1 MIHIVISGDTLFSIG
16 DRYGVS
22 PSLLTEINGI
32 EEGQSLVVGQ
42 AILVLKPLVT
52 YNALAGDTLYSI
64 SRKLDVPVLQLLRN
78 NPSLTSTFEI
88 FEGSTL
94 VISYE
99 DNKIRDMIINGYA
112 YPFVDEN
119 ILRQSLPYMSFLTV
133 FTYGINEDGTLIGI
147 DDERAIEIARGY
159 GVRPI
164 MLISTLTAEG
174 VFSNA
179 LAHEIL
185 NDDEKVN
192 TLVESIVLNIERK
205 GYGGADV
212 DFEFVYAE
220 DKGKYA
226 GFIRRLRERLNP
238 LGYPVIVALAPK
250 YLDDQVGL
258 IYEGHDYALLGE
270 AANYA
275 LIMAYEWGYTYGP
288 PLAVAPLNEVISVLD
303 YGVSRIPREKIFM
316 GIPNYG
322 YDWTLPYVRGE
333 TMAKSISN
341 IEAVDIARQYGAEI
355 MFDEKAQSPYFNY
368 TDGEGRGHIVW
379 FEDARSIRAKLE
391 IAAQYGFAG
400 ISYWNIMRP
409 FTVNWMTVNDLYNI
423 KRTL

>member
-1 MIHIVISGDTLFSIG
+1 MIHIVNAGETLFSIG
-16 DRYGVS
+16 EIYGVS
-22 PSLLTEINGI
+22 PSVLAEINGI

-42 AILVLKPLVT
+42 AILVLEPLVT
-52 YNALAGDTLYSI
+52 YSVLAGDTLYSI
-64 SRKLDVPVLQLLRN
+64 SRKFDVPVLQLLRN
-78 NPSLTSTFEI
+78 NPSITSTFEI

-112 YPFVDEN
+112 YPFVDEAV
-119 ILRQSLPYMSFLTV
+119 LRQSLPYMSFLTI

-147 DDERAIEIARGY
+147 EDERTIEIARGY
-159 GVRPI
+159 RVRPI

-192 TLVESIVLNIERK
+192 TLIESIVLNIEDK

-220 DKGKYA
+220 DKEKYA
-226 GFIRRLRERLNP
+226 DFIRRLRERLNP

-288 PLAVAPLNEVISVLD
+288 PLAVAPLNEVIRVLD

-341 IEAVDIARQYGAEI
+341 MEAVDIARRYGAKI

-368 TDGEGRGHIVW
+368 TDEGGRGHIVW
-379 FEDARSIRAKLE
+379 FEDARSINAKLE
-391 IAAQYGFAG
+391 TAADYGFAG
-400 ISYWNIMRP
+400 VSYWNIMRP
-409 FTVNWMTVNDLYNI
+409 FTVNWMIVNDLYNI
-423 KRTL
+423 ERTL

>member
-1 MIHIVISGDTLFSIG
+1 MIHIVNAGETLFSIG
-16 DRYGVS
+16 EIYGVS
-22 PSLLTEINGI
+22 PSVLAEINGI

-42 AILVLKPLVT
+42 AILVLKPLVSYT
-52 YNALAGDTLYSI
+52 VEMGDTLYSI
-64 SRKLDVPVLQLLRN
+64 SRKFDVPVLQLLRN
-78 NPSLTSTFEI
+78 NPSITSTFEI
-88 FEGSTL
+88 FEGSSL

-99 DNKIRDMIINGYA
+99 DNRIRDMIINGYA
-112 YPFVDEN
+112 YPFVDESV
-119 ILRQSLPYMSFLTV
+119 LRQSLPYMSFLTI

-147 DDERAIEIARGY
+147 EDERTIEIARGY
-159 GVRPI
+159 RVRPI

-192 TLVESIVLNIERK
+192 TLIESIVLNIEDK

-220 DKGKYA
+220 DKEKYA
-226 GFIRRLRERLNP
+226 DFIRRLRERLNP

-288 PLAVAPLNEVISVLD
+288 PLAVAPLNEVIRVLD

-341 IEAVDIARQYGAEI
+341 MEAVDIVRRYGAKI

-368 TDGEGRGHIVW
+368 TDEEGRGHIVW
-379 FEDARSIRAKLE
+379 FEDARSINAKLE
-391 IAAQYGFAG
+391 TAADYGFAG
-400 ISYWNIMRP
+400 VSYWNIMRP

>member
-1 MIHIVISGDTLFSIG
+1 MIHIVNAGETLFSIG
-16 DRYGVS
+16 EIYGVS
-22 PSLLTEINGI
+22 PSLLAEINGI

-52 YNALAGDTLYSI
+52 YNVLAGDTLYSI
-64 SRKLDVPVLQLLRN
+64 SRKFDVPVLQLLRN
-78 NPSLTSTFEI
+78 NPSITSTFEI
-88 FEGSTL
+88 FEGSSL

-99 DNKIRDMIINGYA
+99 DNRIRDMIINGYA
-112 YPFVDEN
+112 YPFVDEGV
-119 ILRQSLPYMSFLTV
+119 LRQSLPYMSFLTI

-147 DDERAIEIARGY
+147 EDERTIEIARGY

-192 TLVESIVLNIERK
+192 NLIESIVLNIEDK

-220 DKGKYA
+220 DKEKYA
-226 GFIRRLRERLNP
+226 DFIRRLRERLNP

-288 PLAVAPLNEVISVLD
+288 PLAVAPLNEVIRVLD

-341 IEAVDIARQYGAEI
+341 IEAVDIARRYGAKI

-368 TDGEGRGHIVW
+368 TDEEGRGHIVW
-379 FEDARSIRAKLE
+379 FEDARSINAKLE
-391 IAAQYGFAG
+391 TAADYGFSG
-400 ISYWNIMRP
+400 VSYWNIMRP
-409 FTVNWMTVNDLYNI
+409 FTVNWMIVNDLYNI